1 MIFLAAAE
9 GGGGFNPL
17 AFDPAA
23 TILAWITFLVALAV
37 LTKVCWRPL
46 LNAVREREERIARNI
61 ESAEAARKEAESLL
75 ERYRSQMAEARQ
87 EVNRLLEE
95 GRASAEKMKKEIV
108 EKARREAEAARE
120 RAQREIELA
129 RDRALEQL
137 RAEAV
142 DLSIAVSSRIL
153 ERSLDDRDHRKLAQD
168 ILDAI

>member
-23 TILAWITFLVALAV
+23 MILAWITFLVALAV

-46 LNAVREREERIARNI
+46 LAAVRDREERIARNI
-61 ESAEAARKEAESLL
+61 EAAETARKEAEGLL
-75 ERYRSQMAEARQ
+75 EQYRSQMAEARQ
-87 EVNRLLEE
+87 EVNRLLDE

-108 EKARREAEAARE
+108 EEARKEAETARE

-137 RAEAV
+137 RTEAV

-153 ERSLDDRDHRKLAQD
+153 ERSLDDQDHRKLAQD
-168 ILDAI
+168 ILNEI